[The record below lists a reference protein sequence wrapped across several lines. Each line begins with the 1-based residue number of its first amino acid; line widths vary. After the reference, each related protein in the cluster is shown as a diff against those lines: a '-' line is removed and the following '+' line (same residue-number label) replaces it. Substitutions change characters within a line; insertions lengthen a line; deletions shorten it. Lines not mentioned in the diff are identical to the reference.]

1 MKIDVDEI
9 NNKAPYKVR
18 LIYDELN
25 VIFDTDFGVQ
35 YVAGFDRDD
44 TSLPFTKTYQFSIVN
59 VNNKKSPRD
68 HKVRETII
76 AILENF
82 FMQNNEVMLYICETG
97 DGKQSMRNR
106 LFGYW
111 FNHYKESWNLLFMSA
126 SIYDIDGVK
135 NYTAIIIRQDH
146 PHLSEI
152 TNEFTETVKLLNDKP
167 GSAR

>member
-1 MKIDVDEI
+1 MHEVGKRNFVEFI
-9 NNKAPYKVR
+9 
-18 LIYDELN
+18 
-25 VIFDTDFGVQ
+25 TDFDVL
-35 YVAGFDRDD
+35 YYAGFDLDD
-44 TSLPFTKTYQFSIVN
+44 TSLPFTVTYQFSIVN
-59 VNNKKSPRD
+59 GNNKRSPRD

-126 SIYDIDGVK
+126 SIYDLDGVK

-152 TNEFTETVKLLNDKP
+152 TNEFTETVKLLSDKP
-167 GSAR
+167 DHSTNK